1 LIIFSPAGV
10 STLTFSAEDFAR
22 ALEAHDYTFQVGSQV
37 RGTVI
42 AWANDGATV
51 DIGGKSAA
59 FLPTREAAMRP
70 VTSLEGV
77 LELGQD
83 YQFEVIRDQ
92 DADGQ
97 VLLSLR
103 RRLLKQLW
111 QELTEKAAT
120 GAVVDVKVTG
130 HNKGGV
136 TVDVEGLR
144 GFVPR
149 SHLHGSVESLEE
161 WAGRTITVGFL
172 EVNPAANKLVMS
184 QRLAARSQ
192 VMDQLTPGQL
202 VEGTV
207 VSLKPFGAFVDFQG
221 ISGLLHI
228 KQISK
233 NYVESLNAVLRVGQA
248 VKAVIVALDRDR
260 NRISLSTKVLEKYPG
275 EFLKEPDLLFTDA
288 ENRLG
293 DVGQLL
299 ADSEA

>member
-1 LIIFSPAGV
+1 M
-10 STLTFSAEDFAR
+10 TFSAEDFAK
-22 ALEAHDYTFQVGSQV
+22 ALEAHDYDFQVGSTV

-42 AWANDGATV
+42 SFAPDGATV

-59 FLPTREAAMRP
+59 FLPIREAAVRAI
-70 VTSLEGV
+70 TSFEGV
-77 LELGQD
+77 LEPGGEYSFQ
-83 YQFEVIRDQ
+83 VIRDQ

-97 VLLSLR
+97 VLLSIRKLQ
-103 RRLLKQLW
+103 LKQLW
-111 QELTEKAAT
+111 NKLAQQAEEN
-120 GAVVDVKVTG
+120 AVMDVKVTG
-130 HNKGGV
+130 FNKGGV

-149 SHLHGSVESLEE
+149 SHL
-161 WAGRTITVGFL
+161 GRTYENLEDAVGQRLTVGFL

-184 QRLAARSQ
+184 ARTAARSQ
-192 VMDQLTPGQL
+192 VMSTLALGQL

-207 VSLKPFGAFVDFQG
+207 ASLKPFGAFVEFDG

-233 NYVESLNAVLRVGQA
+233 NYVESLPTVLQVGQSI
-248 VKAVIVALDRDR
+248 KAVVVGLDPER

-275 EFLKEPDLLFTDA
+275 EIIKESEAVFEDA

-293 DVGQLL
+293 DVSRMLN
-299 ADSEA
+299 DSEA